1 MMLIVGGCAT
11 SPVFPPRWQLTVPVA
26 ESAQSSD
33 EPVYLGRVYKSY
45 GIKFIAMTNAC
56 ADADISA
63 DMATNRLPAR
73 RFHIDLSIDGGSN
86 WIRRIGYGVQADAS
100 MVQAELQWSPSRDY
114 SLLTTSAMV
123 RATNLDGQPWPS
135 RTPLR
140 PYDLP
145 PGKYPVS
152 FTFPIVG
159 AIITAPAAGSI
170 QWRGEGVDITWRKVG
185 GGAVWDLYWIT
196 PDSEG
201 VDFSHWITT
210 ISNVVDG
217 VNSKRVSLNA
227 PVADQLQL
235 YIISQADPNLLG
247 SSPIFTVD
255 P

>member
-1 MMLIVGGCAT
+1 MLLIVGGCAT
-11 SPVFPPRWQLTVPVA
+11 SPVLPPRWQLTAPQA
-26 ESAQSSD
+26 ASAQSS
-33 EPVYLGRVYKSY
+33 EEVYLGKVYKSY
-45 GIKFIAMTNAC
+45 VIKFIASTNAC
-56 ADADISA
+56 ADPDISA

-100 MVQAELQWSPSRDY
+100 MVQAELQWSPPADY

-123 RATNLDGQPWPS
+123 RATNLDGQPWPT
-135 RTPLR
+135 RTPAR

-145 PGKYPVS
+145 AGKYPVS

-159 AIITAPAAGSI
+159 ATITTPAAGSI
-170 QWRGEGVDITWRKVG
+170 QWRGEGVDMSWRQSG

-196 PDSEG
+196 PDSKG

-210 ISNVVDG
+210 ISNVVEG
-217 VNSKRVSLNA
+217 VNSKRISLNA

-235 YIISQADPNLLG
+235 YIMSQSDPNLIG
-247 SSPIFTVD
+247 VSPIFTVD